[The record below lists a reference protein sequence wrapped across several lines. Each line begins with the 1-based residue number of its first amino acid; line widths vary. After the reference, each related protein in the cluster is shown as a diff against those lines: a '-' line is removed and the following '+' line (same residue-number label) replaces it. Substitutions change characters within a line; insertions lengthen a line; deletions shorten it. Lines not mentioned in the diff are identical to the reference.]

1 MLQPEYPQKPLL
13 PKITDHE
20 SLPAGATELAR
31 IFDRLN
37 SKDLFLFLKWEDTLV
52 IVTVA
57 GPKVNGH
64 PRYLISQFEVS
75 LGVLP
80 WFAAALT
87 DFQKPPAEGGL
98 HAGAMSSADQEVDG
112 DMLCIQRA
120 MCAGE
125 NQSGYIIV
133 NRSRPMRTKWED
145 SYHASSLGF
154 ADNFLYEGGL
164 LQLFTEL
171 GEKYKKGLL

>member
-20 SLPAGATELAR
+20 SLPPGAIELAR
-31 IFDRLN
+31 ISDKLN
-37 SKDLFLFLKWEDTLV
+37 TNTLFLFLKWENILV
-52 IVTVA
+52 IVQVT
-57 GPKVNGH
+57 GPKVNGSR
-64 PRYLISQFEVS
+64 RYSIGQFEVT

-80 WFAAALT
+80 WFSDALT
-87 DFQKPPAEGGL
+87 NFQKPPAEGGL
-98 HAGAMSSADQEVDG
+98 HAGAMSSADQDVEG

-120 MCAGE
+120 MYAA
-125 NQSGYIIV
+125 NDQPGYDIV
-133 NRSRPMRTKWED
+133 NRSRPNRYIQGD
-145 SYHASSLGF
+145 YCSSQISF

-171 GEKYKKGLL
+171 GEKHKKGLL